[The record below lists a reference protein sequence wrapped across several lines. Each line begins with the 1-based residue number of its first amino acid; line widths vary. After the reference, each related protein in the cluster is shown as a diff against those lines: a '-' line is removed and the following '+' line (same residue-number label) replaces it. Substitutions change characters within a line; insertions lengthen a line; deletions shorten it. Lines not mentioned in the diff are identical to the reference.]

1 MNFVLQNPPRPDPNI
16 PAYSPSGNECA
27 LFESAWTRQLPLLLK
42 GPTGCGKTRFVSHM
56 AARLGLPLATVS
68 CHDDLA
74 AADLTGRYLL
84 KGGDTVWVDGPLTRA
99 VREGGICYL
108 DEVVEARKDVAV
120 VLHPLTDD
128 RRILPLERT
137 GEVLEAPPGFML
149 VLSYNPGYQNL
160 LKALKP
166 STRQRFVAIEF
177 SFLPKAQEIAVVS
190 EESGLAEGRVAPLVE
205 LAARL
210 RALKGHDLEEGVS
223 TRLLVYCASLIDS
236 GVAPR
241 DAVLSAMIE
250 PLTDEPDVKAALVE
264 IAEAVIG

>member
-1 MNFVLQNPPRPDPNI
+1 MNLMLTNPPAPDI
-16 PAYSPSGNECA
+16 PAYLPAGNECA
-27 LFESAWTRQLPLLLK
+27 LFETAWTRQLPLLLK

-56 AARLGLPLATVS
+56 AAKLGLPLSTVS

-99 VREGGICYL
+99 VRDGGICYL

-137 GEVLEAPPGFML
+137 GEQLEAPPAFML
-149 VLSYNPGYQNL
+149 VVSYNPGYQNL
-160 LKALKP
+160 LKTLKP

-177 SFLPKAQEIAVVS
+177 DFLPKDREIEVVS
-190 EESGLAEGRVAPLVE
+190 SESGLSAGEVAPLVE
-205 LAARL
+205 LARRF

-223 TRLLVYCASLIDS
+223 TRLLVYCASLIDAGLS
-236 GVAPR
+236 LR
-241 DAVLSAMIE
+241 DAVRSTMIE
-250 PLTDEPDVKAALVE
+250 PLTDEPDVRAALIE
-264 IAEAVIG
+264 LSQAVIR